1 MKKTIILLSLALV
14 SWGAFAQHDHSMMT
28 NKSKVEAS
36 VKVEHSKSAS
46 VIIDNYLALKDAL
59 VQEDSRGAAS
69 FGKKLF
75 DDFAKFN
82 LSAQAK
88 QQQKEVAEI
97 IEDASE
103 HAKHISENSKDIA
116 HQREHFEIL
125 SKDVKDLVSISGSD
139 RTLYQLFCPMYNNNK
154 GGAWLSTSKEIRNP
168 YFGNRMLKC
177 GTVQQEI
184 SLR

>member
-14 SWGAFAQHDHSMMT
+14 SWGAFAQHNHSMMT
-28 NKSKVEAS
+28 NKSKVEAA
-36 VKVEHSKSAS
+36 VKVKHSKLASA
-46 VIIDNYLALKDAL
+46 IIDNYMALKDAL
-59 VQEDSRGAAS
+59 VQEDSKNAAS

-75 DDFAKFN
+75 DDFAKFDA
-82 LSAQAK
+82 SRVAE
-88 QQQKEVAEI
+88 QQKREVAEI

-116 HQREHFEIL
+116 HQREHFEFL
-125 SKDVKDLVSISGSD
+125 SKDVKDLVIITGSD
-139 RTLYQLFCPMYNNNK
+139 RTLYQAFCPMYNNNK
-154 GGAWLSTSKEIRNP
+154 GGAWLSASKEIKNP

-184 SLR
+184 SVR